1 MSGLI
6 SSMTGQ
12 KAWVVFSGQTEISW
26 LRFLKPGFRHCYVL
40 LNDGE
45 RWTSFDPLSH
55 VIEISTHHHV
65 PVDFDLPGWLQA
77 RGNRVVAAPVRRD
90 LTKAAP
96 FMLFTCVEAVK
107 RVLGIH
113 ARAIFTP
120 WQLYNHLTSKGLNS
134 WAMHET
140 APRPKLLK

>member
-6 SSMTGQ
+6 SSMTHQ
-12 KAWVVFSGQTEISW
+12 KAWVIFSGQTEISW
-26 LRFLKPGFRHCYVL
+26 LRWLKPGFRHCYIL

-65 PVDFDLPGWLQA
+65 PATFDLPEWLSA
-77 RGNRVVAAPVRRD
+77 RGNKVVPAHIKRD
-90 LTKAAP
+90 VTKPAP

-113 ARAIFTP
+113 SRRILTP
-120 WQLYNHLTSKGLNS
+120 WQLYQFLMMKGSRS
-134 WAMHET
+134 WAI
-140 APRPKLLK
+140 

>member
-12 KAWVVFSGQTEISW
+12 QAWVVFSGQTEISW

-65 PVDFDLPGWLQA
+65 PVDFDLPAWLES

-90 LTKAAP
+90 ITKPAP
-96 FMLFTCVEAVK
+96 FMIFTCVEAVK

-113 ARAIFTP
+113 ARKIITP
-120 WQLYNHLTSKGLNS
+120 WQLYSHLKGQQS
-134 WAMHET
+134 WAT
-140 APRPKLLK
+140 